1 MTMSK
6 STTTAELIEQY
17 NFAAAKLGRDAVK
30 RFADR
35 ATAEKRTAAILA
47 ELAAAKVKP
56 AKVAAAKVA
65 SAPKKSAPAKVST
78 GGGIGVGSAFAGR
91 KLFPAV
97 ATNPRR
103 PDSFGFRS
111 LSLIFAKPG
120 LTYEQFIAA
129 GGRSVDLRWDVSHG
143 NAKVGE

>member
-6 STTTAELIEQY
+6 STTAELIEQY
-17 NFAAAKLGRDAVK
+17 NFAAAKLGRDVVK

-47 ELAAAKVKP
+47 ELAAAKV

-65 SAPKKSAPAKVST
+65 SAPKKSAPAKVSA
-78 GGGIGVGSAFAGR
+78 GGGIGAVSAFAGR

-111 LSLIFAKPG
+111 LALIFAKPG

-129 GGRSVDLRWDVSHG
+129 GGRGVDLRWDVSHG